1 MTYGDTVKFG
11 QCARCGGS
19 LTQDHQCPPWAQT
32 VTEKM
37 DEVRQFFEGAIAIK
51 DLWLPPDDVQPDQVG
66 EAQALNSMLARMVE
80 LKAALTTLM
89 GGG

>member
-37 DEVRQFFEGAIAIK
+37 DESMTDKTDTDPAVLRRVICLLHEK
-51 DLWLPPDDVQPDQVG
+51 G
-66 EAQALNSMLARMVE
+66 E
-80 LKAALTTLM
+80 
-89 GGG
+89 